1 MCHSNNVVIYRVVFG
16 PERMTYSVK
25 ESYYWSYLQLTKLY
39 ICTTL
44 LLWHIYTVVFGPE
57 RITYSVKESY

>member
-25 ESYYWSYLQLTKLY
+25 ESFYWSYLQLTKVY
-39 ICTTL
+39 N
-44 LLWHIYTVVFGPE
+44 VPQ
-57 RITYSVKESY
+57 